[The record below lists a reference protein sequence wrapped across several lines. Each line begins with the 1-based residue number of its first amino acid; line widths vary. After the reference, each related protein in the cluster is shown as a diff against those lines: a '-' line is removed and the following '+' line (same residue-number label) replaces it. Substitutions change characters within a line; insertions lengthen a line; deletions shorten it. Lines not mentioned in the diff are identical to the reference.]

1 MVYGGGVDLRMKMK
15 ELERETGVGRETIR
29 FYIREGLLPEPER
42 PKRNVATYGP
52 EHVARLK
59 LIRKLQ
65 QERFL
70 PLSIIK
76 TIVEAQAEG
85 RPRELEAFIG
95 LENSVGP
102 LLAESLS
109 HTPQRIEDVSA
120 QTKLGV
126 DDIRELAGFGYVTID
141 VRGDGEWLSRRN
153 VRLVE
158 LVAESRA
165 AGFTEEEASYRN
177 EHFRI
182 YAQMMDVVARY
193 EVSIFYRNLA
203 SRLGSQE
210 GAELAA
216 RGIRLVNEI
225 LPILRTEKL
234 IREMTRVSEGGMLD
248 EDGSEG

>member
-1 MVYGGGVDLRMKMK
+1 MRMKMK

-42 PKRNVATYGP
+42 PKRNVATYGH
-52 EHVARLK
+52 EHVVRLK

-85 RPRELEAFIG
+85 RPQELEVFIG
-95 LENSVGP
+95 LENSVSP
-102 LLAESLS
+102 LLSESLS
-109 HTPQRIEDVSA
+109 HAPQKIEDVCK
-120 QTKLGV
+120 QTNISI
-126 DDIRELAGFGYVTID
+126 DDIHEFASFGYVQID
-141 VRGDGEWLSRRN
+141 AREDGDWLNRRN

-158 LVAESRA
+158 LIGESRA
-165 AGFTEEEASYRN
+165 AGFTEEQASYRN

-182 YAQMMDVVARY
+182 YAQMMDVIAKY

-203 SRLGSQE
+203 SRIGSQE
-210 GAELAA
+210 AAELAA
-216 RGIRLVNEI
+216 RGIRVVNEI
-225 LPILRTEKL
+225 LPLLRTEKL
-234 IREMTRVSEGGMLD
+234 IREMTRVSEGGSLD
-248 EDGSEG
+248 TDGSEG

>member
-1 MVYGGGVDLRMKMK
+1 MRMKMK

-42 PKRNVATYGP
+42 PKRNVATYGR

-76 TIVEAQAEG
+76 TLVEAHAEG
-85 RPRELEAFIG
+85 RSRELEAFVG
-95 LENSVGP
+95 LEKNVGP
-102 LLAESLS
+102 LLSESIS
-109 HTPQRIEDVSA
+109 HAPQKLDDVCA
-120 QTKLGV
+120 QTNIGI
-126 DDIRELAGFGYVTID
+126 DDIRDLASFGYVTID
-141 VRGDGEWLSRRN
+141 AREDGEWLNRRN

-158 LVAESRA
+158 LIGECRA
-165 AGFTEEEASYRN
+165 AGFTDEEASYRN

-182 YAQMMDVVARY
+182 YVQMMDAVAKY
-193 EVSIFYRNLA
+193 EVSLFYRNLA
-203 SRLGSQE
+203 SRIGSQE
-210 GAELAA
+210 AAELAA

-234 IREMTRVSEGGMLD
+234 IREMTRVSESGMLD
-248 EDGSEG
+248 EDSSEG